1 MTVTSSAACVAY
13 DGAAFFKAVEPY
25 MGTIGIIFGG
35 LMTFAGAYF
44 LVWLV
49 AGAVGMFVTVFFYAV
64 VSNLFFTIK
73 TGTGAK
79 VGVLILAIALAV
91 GASIAFYR
99 LVKHWGSS
107 IIAALAGGMG
117 VKFLFTVV
125 GVLNGWAQL
134 VGMVLGAV
142 GGFYAGLK
150 LEVYVKTIGTAFLG
164 SYIMMRGFGF
174 VFGGFPNSASDIKN
188 ATKNNMVIYY
198 MLGFLVTFV
207 GGSVLQYKLFHEKL
221 EQEHKSKDEDDAFD
235 SQEMGNMMN

>member
-1 MTVTSSAACVAY
+1 
-13 DGAAFFKAVEPY
+13 

-44 LVWLV
+44 LVYLV

-64 VSNLFFTIK
+64 CSNLFFTLK

-91 GASIAFYR
+91 GAAYAFFR

-107 IIAALAGGMG
+107 IIAALAGGMA
-117 VKFLFTVV
+117 VKFLFTLI

-134 VGMVLGAV
+134 VGMILGAA

-174 VFGGFPNSASDIKN
+174 VFGGFPNSASDIKS

-198 MLGFLVTFV
+198 MLGFIVTFIA
-207 GGSVLQYKLFHEKL
+207 GSVIQYKFFHEAL
-221 EQEHKSKDEDDAFD
+221 EHEHDKKDGDDAFD